1 MKLINTLMPTSKI
14 SAADM
19 TYLFANM
26 NHSERAKFT
35 EKWHF
40 DNRVYAKIYF
50 KCWPEDSYNDDEDFW
65 KSVICKSKDYIK
77 MRTKVNSVSDYIVE
91 FYTDKDFEINS
102 IWEKIF

>member
-1 MKLINTLMPTSKI
+1 MPTI
-14 SAADM
+14 IQSAEDLAE
-19 TYLFANM
+19 YYKEM
-26 NHSERAKFT
+26 NYYEASSIK
-35 EKWHF
+35 KWHF

-50 KCWPEDSYNDDEDFW
+50 NCWINRNSDEECW

-77 MRTKVNSVSDYIVE
+77 MRAEANSVSDYIVE